1 MADLEELGKSLT
13 CRSTKCISGRQ
24 FNAIAQRQ
32 TDTVLFSEL
41 ILNEFRRVLAHKFRI
56 RTEAI
61 SNVILPMFPDVE
73 IVEPATFSAQ
83 ICRAPDDDVIL
94 GTAMADNADCIMT
107 GDSDLLVLEC

>member
-1 MADLEELGKSLT
+1 
-13 CRSTKCISGRQ
+13 
-24 FNAIAQRQ
+24 
-32 TDTVLFSEL
+32 
-41 ILNEFRRVLAHKFRI
+41 
-56 RTEAI
+56 
-61 SNVILPMFPDVE
+61 MFPDVE